1 MNKLLFALIA
11 CFGLSITAYSQQ
23 IFDGDVAFSPAQS
36 TKASV
41 YYNKYGGGGDICVF
55 SKFGE

>member
-36 TKASV
+36 TKTSV
-41 YYNKYGGGGDICVF
+41 YYNKYGGGDICVF